1 MAKASLLTLATSV
14 IMRIIEKDFEGVT
27 ARGDIVSFLI
37 LSQDK
42 KLMSL
47 LERTKRIFEER
58 YQTLIQLKNETW
70 LRFVLL

>member
-14 IMRIIEKDFEGVT
+14 IMRITEKDFEGVT

-58 YQTLIQLKNETW
+58 YQTLIQLKNET
-70 LRFVLL
+70 